1 MKDNSIGKYISII
14 SRQTQ
19 SYISSEM
26 QKLGITG
33 SEYIFLVNTPDEG
46 VVTQQE
52 ICNSFELDPAFATRG
67 VKSLVDKGYLT
78 RTKSKTDKRS
88 YEIAITEKGKRLK
101 PFIRE
106 KLNYWTAILAGDMT
120 KEEITEVINM
130 FKEIKNR
137 ANKELQK
144 KVEK

>member
-1 MKDNSIGKYISII
+1 MEDNSIGKYVSII

-19 SYISSEM
+19 AYVSREM

-46 VVTQQE
+46 VITQQE
-52 ICNSFELDPAFATRG
+52 ICNNFELDPAFATRG

-78 RTKSKTDKRS
+78 RTKSKIDKRS

-101 PFIRE
+101 PFIQER
-106 KLNYWTAILAGDMT
+106 LDHWTTVLAGDMT
-120 KEEITEVINM
+120 KEEITEVIN
-130 FKEIKNR
+130 KLLELKNR
-137 ANKELQK
+137 ANKELAK
-144 KVEK
+144 RRK

>member
-1 MKDNSIGKYISII
+1 MEDKSIGKYISII

-19 SYISSEM
+19 AYISREM
-26 QKLGITG
+26 QKLGVTG

-46 VVTQQE
+46 VITQQE

-88 YEIAITEKGKRLK
+88 YEIAITEEGKRLK
-101 PFIRE
+101 PFIQER
-106 KLNYWTAILAGDMT
+106 LDYWTAVLAGDMT
-120 KEEITEVINM
+120 KEEITEFIN
-130 FKEIKNR
+130 KLIELKNR
-137 ANKELQK
+137 AKKEM
-144 KVEK
+144 EK